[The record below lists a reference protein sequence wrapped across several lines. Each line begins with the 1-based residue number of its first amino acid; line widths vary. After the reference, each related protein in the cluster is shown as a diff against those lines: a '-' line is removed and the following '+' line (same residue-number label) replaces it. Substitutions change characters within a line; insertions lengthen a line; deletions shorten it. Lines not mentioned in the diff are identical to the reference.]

1 MQVLAGP
8 GQWLAV
14 DLAVAEQVPL
24 KSFQDWFGDN
34 FWRAEIAVDA
44 PQREGFYIECSFLNG
59 GFGEI
64 VNGQPCDMRHQQLV
78 EASRIFSVAE
88 GFYDWDGVLVR
99 SGHGR
104 RLSKV

>member
-1 MQVLAGP
+1 MLAGP

-59 GFGEI
+59 GFGEV
-64 VNGQPCDMRHQQLV
+64 VNGQPCDMRHEQLV
-78 EASRIFSVAE
+78 EASWIFSVAE
-88 GFYDWDGVLVR
+88 GFYDMVGITVGSGHRNLSEVR
-99 SGHGR
+99 S
-104 RLSKV
+104 